1 MSLSIMMR
9 ISSSSSSLNDLT
21 DLASSLLKMFK
32 TTPFVMVFCLCST
45 LYFWP
50 LLSLEW
56 KRLKLSTNHSVMF
69 SIMIIVL
76 SSLSLASLFTSLF
89 WGLSGRVNNPSLF
102 VYTDIFVSFFV
113 LYDIELD
120 CCLLSLLL
128 MHYLYKTSQ
137 IEITLFNLFIKSDYL
152 CWEFTH

>member
-1 MSLSIMMR
+1 
-9 ISSSSSSLNDLT
+9 
-21 DLASSLLKMFK
+21 
-32 TTPFVMVFCLCST
+32 
-45 LYFWP
+45 
-50 LLSLEW
+50 
-56 KRLKLSTNHSVMF
+56 LKLSTNHSVMF